1 MFHAKDFRLPESY
14 TDISDTR
21 IGNLRL
27 ASQTQSNAPSLQKM
41 IEIGIR
47 FEKDIFDKSQNKVR
61 IGSCLR

>member
-1 MFHAKDFRLPESY
+1 MFHFKDFRLPKSY
-14 TDISDTR
+14 TDISNTR

-61 IGSCLR
+61 VGICLR